1 MTAVQAHWILIDGEW
16 QLHSCKPRRLSASL
30 VTKHGRQSQDDEI
43 GDDAGDHHLD
53 VSPQVGPRGT
63 VGTADA
69 GENLVDY
76 ALT

>member
-43 GDDAGDHHLD
+43 GDDSSARMWPLHDAHGNRERN
-53 VSPQVGPRGT
+53 GPEE
-63 VGTADA
+63 D
-69 GENLVDY
+69 LIPP
-76 ALT
+76 